1 MNWRFY
7 KMTNKCNEPVLRQI
21 YFKSNT
27 EETKL
32 QKKYKSRKPADNI
45 PKKSKKVTIRCSED
59 EYKKIQDR
67 SKEAGLKLTEYIRRT
82 ALEDK
87 INKTDP
93 AMIIWIVEM
102 DEKINQKKLIGNDM
116 TQPLRTEL
124 NDLKD
129 KFFDE

>member
-7 KMTNKCNEPVLRQI
+7 KMTNKCNEPGLRQV

-67 SKEAGLKLTEYIRRT
+67 SKEAGLKLTEYIRRA

-93 AMIIWIVEM
+93 AMITRIVEM
-102 DEKINQKKLIGNDM
+102 DEKINHMKLNGNDM
-116 TQPLRTEL
+116 AQTLRTEL

>member
-67 SKEAGLKLTEYIRRT
+67 SKEAGLKLTEYIRRA

-93 AMIIWIVEM
+93 AMITWIVEM

-116 TQPLRTEL
+116 TQPLRTEF

>member
-1 MNWRFY
+1 
-7 KMTNKCNEPVLRQI
+7 MTNKCNEPVLRQI

>member
-93 AMIIWIVEM
+93 AMITWIVEM
-102 DEKINQKKLIGNDM
+102 DEKINHMKLNGNDM
-116 TQPLRTEL
+116 AQPLRTEL